1 MEENVKICVDVD
13 QTIASG
19 FLGESVEESLAYYRA
34 RQVAVPADARRYK
47 DFFGLPEVIRI
58 HEEIPNA
65 LNALQHLASA
75 GYDMGYFTVR
85 HSDNSSQEEQIR
97 VNTRLWLVEHQF
109 PHAEN
114 VFFFTGMPTK
124 LYEIGKQM
132 SNDNSTIV
140 MIDDSWEKV
149 LDAYERIQNVDP
161 LVAQNLVK
169 RLTLLAFGATQSTL
183 PTRTPIKLMAL
194 PDWKT
199 IKEVFNAIDPVSNL
213 STF

>member
-1 MEENVKICVDVD
+1 MRKKRIFAYQMQSASKRGNTYQLLSKIPRHVFCYSKPYCQCSCPDTAGGEAPIQMEENVKICVDVD

-124 LYEIGKQM
+124 LYEIGNQI
-132 SNDNSTIV
+132 SNNNSTIFF
-140 MIDDSWEKV
+140 
-149 LDAYERIQNVDP
+149 
-161 LVAQNLVK
+161 
-169 RLTLLAFGATQSTL
+169 T
-183 PTRTPIKLMAL
+183 
-194 PDWKT
+194 
-199 IKEVFNAIDPVSNL
+199 
-213 STF
+213 